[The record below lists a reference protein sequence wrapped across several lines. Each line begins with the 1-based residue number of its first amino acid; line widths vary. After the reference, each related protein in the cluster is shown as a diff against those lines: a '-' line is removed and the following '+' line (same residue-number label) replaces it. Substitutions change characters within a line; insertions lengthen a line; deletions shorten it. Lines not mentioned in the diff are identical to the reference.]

1 MDKQYICPK
10 CDGLLRVGDNIIFM
24 ARNKWKKRGL
34 ILLHCEIGNYTSHKN
49 PDFQVDMGERV
60 EFSCPLCN
68 KSLTADIDKNLT
80 HILLKQDNKL
90 YDIYFSKIKGEKST
104 YVINE
109 EGVTRAGEHAHRY
122 TYFTMGDE
130 YKKFLSK

>member
-1 MDKQYICPK
+1 
-10 CDGLLRVGDNIIFM
+10 
-24 ARNKWKKRGL
+24 
-34 ILLHCEIGNYTSHKN
+34 
-49 PDFQVDMGERV
+49 MGERV

-80 HILLKQDNKL
+80 HILLKEDNKL

-104 YVINE
+104 YVVNK
-109 EGVTRAGEHAHRY
+109 EGVTRAGEHADRY